1 MTHPYGCALTYR
13 AGFDPGKHTEYMKM
27 TEEVKDKKDVVP
39 SEYRDRYKA
48 TGGTNGDFIATA
60 LSKVGEDGVEALAS
74 VKRENGID
82 KDRWAT
88 FNPGM
93 QRMNLANVLRG
104 SFLKGETITI
114 LGKQYNAKHLAE
126 DFNGEVKDDDKV
138 LAKLADYLGLVAQ
151 GQGASD
157 RVIAALRKL
166 FFAPAKKTAEDRA
179 AEKAKKDEAKA
190 SEKAEAK
197 RVKDEAKAKA
207 ALQKAQD
214 KTKAANDA
222 LDEANQAL
230 NVAIKANNEAE
241 DKTKTTAAVN
251 AAQKKADKAGE
262 KVEAAEKVLAEAEA
276 AVAALAPTEA

>member
-1 MTHPYGCALTYR
+1 
-13 AGFDPGKHTEYMKM
+13 M
-27 TEEVKDKKDVVP
+27 TEKTEEKKDVVP

-60 LSKVGEDGVEALAS
+60 LSKVAGDGVEALSS

-82 KDRWAT
+82 KDRWSG

-104 SFLKGETITI
+104 SFLKGETIKI
-114 LGKQYNAKHLAE
+114 LGKEYNAKQLAD

-151 GQGASD
+151 GQSASD
-157 RVIAALRKL
+157 RVIASLRKL

-179 AEKAKKDEAKA
+179 AEKAKRDEGKA
-190 SEKAEAK
+190 ADKAEKK
-197 RVKDEAKAKA
+197 RAADEAKAKTALEKAKGKQTEADA
-207 ALQKAQD
+207 AVDVANKALN
-214 KTKAANDA
+214 AAI
-222 LDEANQAL
+222 EAN
-230 NVAIKANNEAE
+230 NKAE

-251 AAQKKADKAGE
+251 AAQKKVDKAEE
-262 KVEAAEKVLAEAEA
+262 KAGKAADAVDAAEKAL
-276 AVAALAPTEA
+276 AALAPATA